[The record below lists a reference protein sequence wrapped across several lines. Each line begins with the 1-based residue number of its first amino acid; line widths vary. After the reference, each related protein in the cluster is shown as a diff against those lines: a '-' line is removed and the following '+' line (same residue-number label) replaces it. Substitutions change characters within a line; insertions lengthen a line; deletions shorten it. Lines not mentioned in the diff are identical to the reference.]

1 MASQRIMIVDDQR
14 EVSRLLQSALIT
26 LEQDLEIV
34 EIPSGEEAILDSTSN
49 RVDLLV
55 ADYRL
60 PGISGLQLMKKIRAR
75 HPSAKVILI
84 TGMSDP
90 NVRKEVA
97 QAGADAFFIKP
108 ISIADFLDS
117 VERVLGLVETIL
129 PLEPILNDEE
139 DDKRQRLAVQ
149 FSELRQ
155 KLNAQAVL
163 LLNDR
168 GRILA
173 CAGELPEK
181 NQEVSLVAS
190 LMAIY
195 SAGQKVTQ
203 IIGHMSNSNW
213 HIFNGGKF
221 DLIFA
226 PLDSTHA
233 ILLAGNKLAD
243 EDVVL
248 QNIHH
253 FTAARLAIEASLL
266 VLDGPTI
273 PYIKDA
279 PIETDVEIA
288 LEMSEEDLTPFLKQ
302 SMMNIKAD
310 ELDAFW
316 SDAADGQPAAPLH
329 ADDLS
334 YDQARQLGL
343 TPEDG
348 QV

>member
-1 MASQRIMIVDDQR
+1 
-14 EVSRLLQSALIT
+14 
-26 LEQDLEIV
+26 
-34 EIPSGEEAILDSTSN
+34 
-49 RVDLLV
+49 V

-60 PGISGLQLMKKIRAR
+60 PGISGLQLMKKIRTY
-75 HPSAKVILI
+75 HPSVKVILI

-117 VERVLGLVETIL
+117 VERVLGLVDTIL
-129 PLEPILNDEE
+129 PLEPILKEE
-139 DDKRQRLAVQ
+139 IEEVRQGLADQ
-149 FSELRQ
+149 FSELRI
-155 KLNAQAVL
+155 KLKAQAVL

-168 GRILA
+168 GRVMA

-181 NQEVSLVAS
+181 NQEVSLVAA

-195 SAGQKVTQ
+195 SAGQKVSRV
-203 IIGHMSNSNW
+203 IGHNSNSSW
-213 HIFNGGKF
+213 HIFSGGKT

-233 ILLAGNKLAD
+233 ILLAGSNLAD
-243 EDVVL
+243 EDVIL
-248 QNIHH
+248 QNIDH
-253 FTAARLAIEASLL
+253 FASARQAIGVLL
-266 VLDGPTI
+266 RELDGPSI
-273 PYIKDA
+273 PYIR
-279 PIETDVEIA
+279 ETPDENEHEIG
-288 LEMSEEDLTPFLKQ
+288 LEELGEDLAPLFTDRKKKLKTG
-302 SMMNIKAD
+302 

-316 SDAADGQPAAPLH
+316 SDAAEGQPAAPIH

-334 YDQARQLGL
+334 YDQARKLGL

>member
-1 MASQRIMIVDDQR
+1 MIVDDQS
-14 EVSRLLQSALIT
+14 EVSRLLKSALGT
-26 LEQDLEIV
+26 LKQDLEIV
-34 EIPSGEEAILDSTSN
+34 EMPSGEEAMLEATHHK
-49 RVDLLV
+49 VDLLV

-60 PGISGLQLMKKIRAR
+60 SGISGLQLMKKIRTR
-75 HPSAKVILI
+75 HPSTKVILM

-108 ISIADFLDS
+108 IPIADFLDS
-117 VERVLGLVETIL
+117 VERLLGLVETLL
-129 PLEPILNDEE
+129 PLEPILK
-139 DDKRQRLAVQ
+139 DDGQHERQGLAYQ

-155 KLNAQAVL
+155 KMKAQAVL

-173 CAGELPEK
+173 CAGEFPEK

-195 SAGQKVTQ
+195 SAGQKIIRV
-203 IIGHMSNSNW
+203 IGHQGSSSW
-213 HIFNGGKF
+213 HIFHGDSI

-233 ILLAGNKLAD
+233 ILVAGSKLA
-243 EDVVL
+243 EEKVIL
-248 QNIHH
+248 KNIGH
-253 FTAARLAIEASLL
+253 FTAARQAIEASL
-266 VLDGPTI
+266 VELDGPII
-273 PYIKDA
+273 PYIKD
-279 PIETDVEIA
+279 PLSGINVE
-288 LEMSEEDLTPFLKQ
+288 LEPENSGQDLTPLLVK
-302 SMMNIKAD
+302 SKSKIKTD

-316 SDAADGQPAAPLH
+316 SDTADGQPAAPLH
-329 ADDLS
+329 ADGLS
-334 YDQARQLGL
+334 YDQARKLGL

-348 QV
+348 QG

>member
-1 MASQRIMIVDDQR
+1 MTSRRIMIVDDQS
-14 EVSRLLQSALIT
+14 EVSHLLRSALDT
-26 LEQDLEIV
+26 LNQNIKIV
-34 EIPSGEEAILDSTSN
+34 EMRSGEEAILDATHKK
-49 RVDLLV
+49 VDLLV

-60 PGISGLQLMKKIRAR
+60 SGISGLKLMEKIRDL
-75 HPSAKVILI
+75 HPSVKVILM

-90 NVRKEVA
+90 KIRKEVA

-108 ISIADFLDS
+108 IPIADFLDS
-117 VERVLGLVETIL
+117 VERILGLVETIL
-129 PLEPILNDEE
+129 PLEPILKDVKEQE
-139 DDKRQRLAVQ
+139 PQGLAYQ

-155 KLNAQAVL
+155 KMKAQAVL

-195 SAGQKVTQ
+195 NAAQKVTH
-203 IIGHMSNSNW
+203 IIGQLGNSSW
-213 HIFNGGKF
+213 HIFKGDIN

-233 ILLAGNKLAD
+233 ILMVGNKLAH
-243 EDVVL
+243 EDVFL
-248 QNIHH
+248 NNIGY
-253 FTAARLAIEASLL
+253 FANARQAIEALL
-266 VLDGPTI
+266 QELDGPII
-273 PYIKDA
+273 PYIKDSSMDTDA
-279 PIETDVEIA
+279 EIEPDN
-288 LEMSEEDLTPFLKQ
+288 SEEDLTPLLIKSKLK
-302 SMMNIKAD
+302 IKTD

-316 SDAADGQPAAPLH
+316 SETAAGQPAVPLH
-329 ADDLS
+329 ADGLS

-343 TPEDG
+343 TPEDE

>member
-1 MASQRIMIVDDQR
+1 MIVDDQR
-14 EVSRLLQSALIT
+14 EVSRLLQSALVT

-34 EIPSGEEAILDSTSN
+34 EMPSGEEAILDATRN
-49 RVDLLV
+49 KVDLLV

-60 PGISGLQLMKKIRAR
+60 PGISGLQLMKKIRTR
-75 HPSAKVILI
+75 HPAAKVILI
-84 TGMSDP
+84 TGMADP

-129 PLEPILNDEE
+129 PLEPILKSDDE
-139 DDKRQRLAVQ
+139 DQRQGLADQ
-149 FSELRQ
+149 FSELRL
-155 KLNAQAVL
+155 KLKAQAVL

-181 NQEVSLVAS
+181 NQEVSLVAC

-195 SAGQKVTQ
+195 NAGQKVTQ
-203 IIGHMSNSNW
+203 VIGHESNSSW
-213 HIFNGGKF
+213 HIFSGGKL

-233 ILLAGNKLAD
+233 ILLAGNNLAD
-243 EDVVL
+243 EDVIL
-248 QNIHH
+248 QNIGH
-253 FTAARLAIEASLL
+253 FTAARQAIETSLME
-266 VLDGPTI
+266 LDGPTI
-273 PYIKDA
+273 PYIK
-279 PIETDVEIA
+279 ETPVEPE
-288 LEMSEEDLTPFLKQ
+288 LEMSGEDLTPLLKN
-302 SMMNIKAD
+302 SKTKVKTE

-316 SDAADGQPAAPLH
+316 SDAADGQPAVLLH

>member
-1 MASQRIMIVDDQR
+1 MIVDDQS
-14 EVSRLLQSALIT
+14 EVSHLLKSALDT
-26 LEQDLEIV
+26 LNQDIKIV
-34 EIPSGEEAILDSTSN
+34 EMRSGEEAILDATHKK
-49 RVDLLV
+49 VDLLV

-60 PGISGLQLMKKIRAR
+60 SGISGLQLMKKIRDQ
-75 HPSAKVILI
+75 HPSVKIILM

-90 NVRKEVA
+90 KIRKEVA

-108 ISIADFLDS
+108 IPIADFLDS
-117 VERVLGLVETIL
+117 VERILGLVETIL
-129 PLEPILNDEE
+129 PLEPILMDVKEQE
-139 DDKRQRLAVQ
+139 RHGLAYQ

-155 KLNAQAVL
+155 KMKAQAVL

-195 SAGQKVTQ
+195 SAAQKVTRV
-203 IIGHMSNSNW
+203 IGQLGNSSW
-213 HIFNGGKF
+213 HIFKGDVN

-233 ILLAGNKLAD
+233 ILMVGNKLAH
-243 EDVVL
+243 EEVFL
-248 QNIHH
+248 NNIGY
-253 FTAARLAIEASLL
+253 FTNARQAIEASLQE
-266 VLDGPTI
+266 LDGPII
-273 PYIKDA
+273 PYIKDSSMD
-279 PIETDVEIA
+279 TDAEID
-288 LEMSEEDLTPFLKQ
+288 LVNSEEDLTPLLIKSKLK
-302 SMMNIKAD
+302 IKTD

-316 SDAADGQPAAPLH
+316 SETTEGQPAVPLH
-329 ADDLS
+329 ADGLS

-343 TPEDG
+343 TPEDE

>member
-1 MASQRIMIVDDQR
+1 MIVDDQR
-14 EVSRLLQSALIT
+14 EVSRLLVSALIT

-34 EIPSGEEAILDSTSN
+34 EMPSGEEAILDSTRN

-60 PGISGLQLMKKIRAR
+60 PGISGLQLMKKIRSY

-84 TGMSDP
+84 TGMLDP
-90 NVRKEVA
+90 EVRREVA

-129 PLEPILNDEE
+129 PLEPILKE
-139 DDKRQRLAVQ
+139 DDDGERQGLADQ
-149 FSELRQ
+149 FAELRK
-155 KLNAQAVL
+155 KLKAQAVL

-181 NQEVSLVAS
+181 NQEISLVAS

-195 SAGQKVTQ
+195 SAGQKVAQ
-203 IIGHMSNSNW
+203 VIGHPDNSSW
-213 HIFNGGKF
+213 HIFQGGKF

-233 ILLAGNKLAD
+233 ILLVGNNLAD
-243 EDVVL
+243 ENVVL
-248 QNIHH
+248 ENIRH
-253 FTAARLAIEASLL
+253 FTLARQAIETSLAA
-266 VLDGPTI
+266 LDGPTI
-273 PYIKDA
+273 PFIREIPVKV
-279 PIETDVEIA
+279 ETDDSLDI
-288 LEMSEEDLTPFLKQ
+288 SNEDLSPLLRSTK
-302 SMMNIKAD
+302 KVKTE

-316 SDAADGQPAAPLH
+316 SEADEGQPAAPLH
-329 ADDLS
+329 ADGLS
-334 YDQARQLGL
+334 YDQARKLGL
-343 TPEDG
+343 APEEG

>member
-1 MASQRIMIVDDQR
+1 MIVDDQR
-14 EVSRLLQSALIT
+14 EISRLLKSALVT
-26 LEQDLEIV
+26 LELDLEIV
-34 EIPSGEEAILDSTSN
+34 ELLSGEEAILDATRN
-49 RVDLLV
+49 KVDLLV

-60 PGISGLQLMKKIRAR
+60 PGISGLQLMKKIQIY

-84 TGMSDP
+84 TGIADP

-97 QAGADAFFIKP
+97 RAGADAFFIKP

-129 PLEPILNDEE
+129 PLEPILKGGDE
-139 DDKRQRLAVQ
+139 DKRQGLADQ

-155 KLNAQAVL
+155 KLKAKSVL

-181 NQEVSLVAS
+181 NQEISLVAS

-195 SAGQKVTQ
+195 NAGQKVTQ
-203 IIGHMSNSNW
+203 IIGHKTNSSW
-213 HIFNGGKF
+213 HIFSGAKL

-226 PLDSTHA
+226 PLNSTHA
-233 ILLAGNKLAD
+233 ILLAGNNLAA
-243 EDVVL
+243 EDVIL
-248 QNIHH
+248 QNINH
-253 FTAARLAIEASLL
+253 FTAARRAIEASLME
-266 VLDGPTI
+266 LDGPTI
-273 PYIKDA
+273 PYIQET
-279 PIETDVEIA
+279 PGETDPE
-288 LEMSEEDLTPFLKQ
+288 LGFEMPGEDLLIPLLKN
-302 SMMNIKAD
+302 SNTKAKKD

-316 SDAADGQPAAPLH
+316 SDATDGQPAAPFH
-329 ADDLS
+329 ADGLS
-334 YDQARQLGL
+334 YDQARKLGL

>member
-1 MASQRIMIVDDQR
+1 MIVDDQR
-14 EVSRLLQSALIT
+14 EVSRLLSSALVT
-26 LEQDLEIV
+26 LEHKLEIV
-34 EIPSGEEAILDSTSN
+34 EIPSGEEAILDATSN
-49 RVDLLV
+49 KVDLLV

-60 PGISGLQLMKKIRAR
+60 PGISGLELMKKIRAF
-75 HPSAKVILI
+75 HPNAKVILI
-84 TGMSDP
+84 TGMSDA

-97 QAGADAFFIKP
+97 QAGANAFFIKP

-129 PLEPILNDEE
+129 PLEPILKDDVLADE
-139 DDKRQRLAVQ
+139 RQGLADQ
-149 FSELRQ
+149 FAGLRQ
-155 KLNAQAVL
+155 KLKAQAVL

-181 NQEVSLVAS
+181 SQEVSLVAA

-195 SAGQKVTQ
+195 NAGQKVTQ
-203 IIGHMSNSNW
+203 LIGNEIKTSW
-213 HIFNGGKF
+213 HIFHGIKF
-221 DLIFA
+221 DLIFT

-233 ILLAGNKLAD
+233 ILLVGDKLAD

-248 QNIHH
+248 ENIRF
-253 FTAARLAIEASLL
+253 FTASRQAIETSLA
-266 VLDGPTI
+266 VLDGPII
-273 PYIKDA
+273 PYINESHIKTEA
-279 PIETDVEIA
+279 EQSIETSGQD
-288 LEMSEEDLTPFLKQ
+288 LEPLFKQPKNKLKT
-302 SMMNIKAD
+302 D

-316 SDAADGQPAAPLH
+316 SEATDGQPVAPLH
-329 ADDLS
+329 ADGLS

-343 TPEDG
+343 IPEDS